1 MVDIHSHIC
10 YGVDDGSRTLDES
23 LAMLKIAIEGGTTDI
38 VATPHSDL
46 KFHFNPALVRERIAE
61 IQERIGDRIRI
72 HRGCDFHLFFDN
84 IRNCL
89 EDRSNYTINGKRYLM
104 VEFAD
109 SSIPKTISD
118 VFTSLLQK
126 EITPVITH
134 PERNPLLMGRL
145 GDMVR
150 WIRSGCLI
158 QVTAASFTGR
168 FGKSAEAN
176 AQRLMDQKMVHFVAS
191 DAHDTEWRP
200 PDLQEARRIV
210 TEGWGGEIA
219 ERLFETYPRIALT
232 DQYID
237 CEDPDD
243 VVEKKSFF
251 GFLKKAQSR

>member
-10 YGVDDGSRTLDES
+10 YGVDDGSRTLEES
-23 LAMLKIAIEGGTTDI
+23 LAMLKIASEGGTTDI

-46 KFHFNPALVRERIAE
+46 KFHFQPKLVAERIAE
-61 IQERIGDRIRI
+61 MQAGMGDAIRI

-89 EDRSNYTINGKRYLM
+89 EDRSPYTINGKRYLM

-109 SSIPKTISD
+109 ASIPKTIND
-118 VFTSLLQK
+118 VFTSFLQK
-126 EITPVITH
+126 NITPVITH
-134 PERNPLLMGRL
+134 PERNALLMGRV
-145 GDMVR
+145 GDLVN
-150 WIRSGCLI
+150 WVRSGCLI

-176 AQRLMDQKMVHFVAS
+176 CRRLMRQKLVHFVAS

-200 PDLQEARRIV
+200 PDMREARRIV
-210 TEGWGGEIA
+210 TEGWGEA
-219 ERLFETYPRIALT
+219 TAMRLFETYPGIALT
-232 DQYID
+232 DEYID

-243 VVEKKSFF
+243 VKEKKSWFSF
-251 GFLKKAQSR
+251 GKKA

>member
-10 YGVDDGSRTLDES
+10 YGVDDGSRSSGETM
-23 LAMLKIAIEGGTTDI
+23 AMLKIAIEGGTTDI

-61 IQERIGDRIRI
+61 IQAGIGDAIRI

-104 VEFAD
+104 VEFAE
-109 SSIPKTISD
+109 SSIPRTIND
-118 VFTSLLQK
+118 VFTSMLQK
-126 EITPVITH
+126 NITPVITH
-134 PERNPLLMGRL
+134 PERNALLMGRIP
-145 GDMVR
+145 DMVL
-150 WIRSGCLI
+150 WIRLGCLV
-158 QVTAASFTGR
+158 QGTAASFTGR

-176 AQRLMDQKMVHFVAS
+176 ARRLMDRKMVHFVAS

-200 PDLQEARRIV
+200 PDLREARRIV
-210 TEGWGGEIA
+210 TEEWGGDVA

-232 DQYID
+232 DEYID
-237 CEDPDD
+237 CEDPED

-251 GFLKKAQSR
+251 SFLKKS